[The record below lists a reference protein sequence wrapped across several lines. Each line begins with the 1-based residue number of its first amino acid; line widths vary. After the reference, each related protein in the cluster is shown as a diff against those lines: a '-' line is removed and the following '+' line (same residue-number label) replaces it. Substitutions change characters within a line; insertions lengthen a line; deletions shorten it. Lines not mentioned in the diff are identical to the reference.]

1 MSRIGKLPITVPAGI
16 EVESAADNVV
26 TVKGAKA
33 SLTQKFDDKM
43 KITKDGQ
50 TITVERPDDSN
61 KYRSLHGLTRTL
73 LSNMIHGLDKGFS
86 KELEVNGVGYKA
98 AMEGGKLVLTVGYS
112 HPVAMEL
119 PEGIQV
125 EVPAPNKIIVK
136 GYNKQVVGQF
146 AAEIRGKRPPEP
158 YKGKGI
164 KYASEVV
171 RHKEGK
177 TGAKK

>member
-16 EVESAADNVV
+16 EVEIAADNVV